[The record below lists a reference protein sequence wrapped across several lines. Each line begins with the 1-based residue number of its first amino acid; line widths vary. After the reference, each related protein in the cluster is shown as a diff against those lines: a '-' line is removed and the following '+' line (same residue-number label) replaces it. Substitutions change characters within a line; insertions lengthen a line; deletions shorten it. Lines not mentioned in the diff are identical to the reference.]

1 MPAARGRRP
10 GARADRFFVVCL
22 FLSLLLCLLAGVA
35 AAADRELRITVY
47 NENLALVSD
56 RRTLP
61 LPEGLGPLELADV
74 PALIDPTSVHF
85 KVLQGE
91 GQVLEQ
97 NFQYDLADAERIL
110 QRYLDSPIEAVLKEG
125 GELKSGTLLSF
136 DGGSLVLR
144 GANGAVSLISRP
156 QVVDLRLPKLPEGL
170 RTRPTLVWLL
180 QADGGPSPVEISY
193 LTAGMSWHAEYV
205 AVSNERDDGIDLS
218 AWVSLE
224 NASGA
229 TYPEAKLQLI
239 AGEVQRVQPPRPIYE
254 KGARDMVM
262 AMRAAPQ
269 AFEEESFFEYHL
281 YTLERPTTIADRE
294 TKQITLFPTASS
306 PVKKIYEYDGQ
317 RDEKKV
323 RVILEAENK
332 KELGLGMPLPA
343 GKVRVYKKD
352 ARGDLQFVG
361 EDRIDHTPRNEKIRL
376 GVGKA
381 FDIVGERNVLTTERV
396 TDRIQDQTIEVK
408 IRNRKEEAVEVLVI
422 ERFYGDWEI
431 RESNIE
437 GKKKDAYTE
446 EFRLSVPPDAETV
459 LTFTVRMTY

>member
-1 MPAARGRRP
+1 
-10 GARADRFFVVCL
+10 
-22 FLSLLLCLLAGVA
+22 
-35 AAADRELRITVY
+35 
-47 NENLALVSD
+47 
-56 RRTLP
+56 
-61 LPEGLGPLELADV
+61 
-74 PALIDPTSVHF
+74 
-85 KVLQGE
+85 
-91 GQVLEQ
+91 
-97 NFQYDLADAERIL
+97 
-110 QRYLDSPIEAVLKEG
+110 
-125 GELKSGTLLSF
+125 
-136 DGGSLVLR
+136 
-144 GANGAVSLISRP
+144 
-156 QVVDLRLPKLPEGL
+156 VVDLRLPKLPEGL